1 MINNNL
7 PPILYAE
14 DNLMDVELTMD
25 AFAESNIS
33 NRLDLVRDGQELLD
47 YLRYE
52 GAYTERQKEMPCV
65 ILLDN
70 KMPRLSGLEAL
81 KIIKSDPTFKYIPVV
96 MMTSSKLD
104 NDLIDSY
111 NYGVN
116 AYVLKPLNM
125 EQFIVA
131 IQNIGLFWA
140 VFNRTIEP

>member
-1 MINNNL
+1 MNSL
-7 PPILYAE
+7 SILLIDDDVIERMKFKKVCE
-14 DNLMDVELTMD
+14 DLSFSCSIIEAVNGKQALELLTD
-25 AFAESNIS
+25 AKNSFNIII
-33 NRLDLVRDGQELLD
+33 LDLH
-47 YLRYE
+47 
-52 GAYTERQKEMPCV
+52 MP
-65 ILLDN
+65 I
-70 KMPRLSGLEAL
+70 MSGLELLEVL
-81 KIIKSDPTFKYIPVV
+81 KSTITFKYIPVV

-116 AYVLKPLNM
+116 AYVLKPVNM